1 MRQLTGSELA
11 EGIRKALDAF
21 RAHDDEAHK
30 AHTIALETLR
40 RFSGQ
45 TMTRRQTNAIIRAI
59 MEGTGTP
66 FWASE
71 QYGFNVAKSDRV
83 SIYLPSLGS
92 TINPDAWDESQ
103 ACTGSAAAA
112 RSARRA
118 GFSENDIAILVGHI
132 AAVREAW
139 SDLKALLDAYPDGG
153 HLHPASGVAEY
164 LTGLEHRRSAND
176 PYDKATGIEIRP

>member
-1 MRQLTGSELA
+1 MRHLTGSEIA
-11 EGIRKALDAF
+11 DGIRKALDAF
-21 RAHDDEAHK
+21 RAHDDESHK
-30 AHTIALETLR
+30 AHTIALDTLR
-40 RFSGQ
+40 RFAGQ
-45 TMTRRQTNAIIRAI
+45 TMTRRQTSAIVRAI
-59 MEGTGTP
+59 AEGTGTH
-66 FWASE
+66 FWSSE

-83 SIYLPSLGS
+83 SIYLPALGTS
-92 TINPDAWDESQ
+92 IDPEAWNESQ
-103 ACTGSAAAA
+103 TCTGSAAAA

-118 GFSENDIAILVGHI
+118 AFCENDIAILAGHI

-139 SDLKALLDAYPDGG
+139 HDLKSLLDACPDGG